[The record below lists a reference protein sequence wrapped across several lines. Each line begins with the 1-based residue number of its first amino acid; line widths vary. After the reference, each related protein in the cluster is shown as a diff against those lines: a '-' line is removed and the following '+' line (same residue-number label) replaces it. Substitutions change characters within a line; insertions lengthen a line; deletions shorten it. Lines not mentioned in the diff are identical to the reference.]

1 MDRAVIAAISNI
13 GLIIGQVSTDFG
25 CKLVVSKSS
34 DQIDT
39 AFGLSCG
46 WKVGERGYR
55 SQPFRLN
62 FNY

>member
-39 AFGLSCG
+39 TFGLSCG
-46 WKVGERGYR
+46 
-55 SQPFRLN
+55 
-62 FNY
+62 